1 LDRIYD
7 EQGPDKWVPVAWHVG
22 GSYFTG
28 EASAR
33 GGYYGVSGIPHMWA
47 DGIISHRGAYTNNDQ
62 MYAWYMSSFN
72 IRRAAAAPL
81 TITFL
86 QRQYANGKVMVKF
99 KVDLE
104 QGIAAGHVCHVV
116 LWEDNVGGRYRFVE
130 RAATTKN
137 VTITGQGQSQEF
149 EHEFTI
155 SGWNEA
161 NLGVSV
167 FVQDPNG
174 KEVKNGRAGK
184 LENAYAVSPSSVGR
198 VKALYR

>member
-1 LDRIYD
+1 M
-7 EQGPDKWVPVAWHVG
+7 PVGWHVG
-22 GSYFTG
+22 GFFVTG

-47 DGIISHRGAYTNNDQ
+47 DGVLSHRGAYTNNDQ
-62 MYAWYMSSFN
+62 MYAWYMSAFN
-72 IRRAAAAPL
+72 IRRNAAAPL

-86 QRQYANGKVMVKF
+86 QKHYANGKVTVKF

-104 QGIAAGHVCHVV
+104 QGITAGHVCHIV
-116 LWEDNVGGRYRFVE
+116 LWEDNLEYGGRKFRFVE

-155 SGWNEA
+155 MGWKESE
-161 NLGVSV
+161 LGVSV

-174 KEVKNGRAGK
+174 KEIKNGRAGK